1 MEKTQQTY
9 DIFNQILDLYGKIGI
24 RSVTMDDIA
33 RKLGISKKTIYQH
46 VRDKVELI
54 NRVIDLDID
63 LNRSFITELDASG
76 ANAIEDLVTI
86 NDQMHRKRRYI
97 SPTFYF
103 DLQKY
108 YPDVYTRW
116 IREKRRDLYQ
126 IITANISKGKGEGF
140 YREELNGEVIASL
153 YISRMERL
161 GNEDQMEDPLTYS
174 EEAIREIF
182 IYHLHGICN
191 RKGLEYLEQKMTF
204 YDNDKREQA
213 KA

>member
-1 MEKTQQTY
+1 
-9 DIFNQILDLYGKIGI
+9 
-24 RSVTMDDIA
+24 MDDIA

>member
-1 MEKTQQTY
+1 MEQQQQTY
-9 DIFNQILDLYGKIGI
+9 DIFSLILDLYSKIGI

-54 NRVIDLDID
+54 NRVIDLDIE
-63 LNRSFITELDASG
+63 LNRSFISELDDSG

-86 NDQMHRKRRYI
+86 NDQMYRQRRYL
-97 SPTFYF
+97 SQTFYY
-103 DLQKY
+103 DLKKY
-108 YPDVYTRW
+108 YPDVYSRW

-126 IITANISKGKGEGF
+126 IITANIAKGKGEGF
-140 YREELNGEVIASL
+140 YRAELNGEVIAGL

-161 GNEDQMEDPLTYS
+161 ETDDQMIDPWDYS

-191 RKGLEYLEQKMTF
+191 RKGLDYLEEKMTF
-204 YDNDKREQA
+204 YDKDKTEHSEE
-213 KA
+213 